1 MSVQN
6 PFKPDDVLACTPH
19 GVRAGGDANST
30 LAPGFREVLRAING
44 KRTVADLQA
53 FLKQLDPLKIAIWLD
68 DARRMDLIK
77 LSAPG
82 PEAAAAAPGAAFEY
96 GAYIEKDEE
105 VAALA
110 RDIAKWAK
118 LKPQSAVRARTSD
131 LNKTVQMATLQSG
144 EALESLAASGVFTS
158 AGVEPDLDIM
168 GMLAKGTASPGATPA
183 ITPPGGATTLPGAP
197 APVAAG
203 GRKRSAVL
211 ADEDVPALGRLAGML
226 GAAGYAI
233 RATATRKQFI
243 DELNEVL
250 VPDVIFLN
258 YESTVID
265 TFKTIDRIRQHPT
278 LARVPVVISG
288 TNPSREDIAKSIM
301 LGASGWIV
309 RPYTDE
315 KVRAALQGA
324 LAGMGVK

>member
-6 PFKPDDVLACTPH
+6 PYNPDDVLVCTPH
-19 GVRAGGDANST
+19 GVRAAGDANST

-44 KRTVADLQA
+44 KRTVADLQV

-77 LSAPG
+77 LSAP
-82 PEAAAAAPGAAFEY
+82 AAEPAAAPGAAFEY

-118 LKPQSAVRARTSD
+118 LKPQSAVRARTAD

-158 AGVEPDLDIM
+158 AGVEPTLDIM
-168 GMLAKGTASPGATPA
+168 GMLAKGSSTPG
-183 ITPPGGATTLPGAP
+183 ITPPASAAPAAAP
-197 APVAAG
+197 APAASG
-203 GRKRSAVL
+203 GRRRSAVI
-211 ADEDVPALGRLAGML
+211 AEEDVPALGLLAGML
-226 GAAGYAI
+226 GAAGYTI

-243 DELNEVL
+243 DELNDPL

-265 TFKTIDRIRQHPT
+265 TFKTVDRIRQHPA

-288 TNPSREDIAKSIM
+288 ANPSREDIAKSIM
-301 LGASGWIV
+301 LGANGWIV
-309 RPYTDE
+309 RPYTEE
-315 KVRAALQGA
+315 KVRATLHGA
-324 LAGMGVK
+324 LAGLGVK